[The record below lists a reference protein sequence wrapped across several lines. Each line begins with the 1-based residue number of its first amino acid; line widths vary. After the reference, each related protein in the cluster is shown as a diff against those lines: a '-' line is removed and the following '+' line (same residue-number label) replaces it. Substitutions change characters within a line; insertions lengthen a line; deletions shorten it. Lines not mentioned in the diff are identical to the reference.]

1 MQKRFTFMIT
11 LFFLLMFAVGCS
23 NQQNTDQSSDTK
35 ETETE
40 AVTESKEK
48 VELTISAAASLK
60 DAMEIIQSTYQEEH
74 PEVTLK
80 FNFGGSGSLQQQISQ
95 GAPADLF
102 FSAAEDKF
110 DVLVKQG
117 NITKEDGVDLLGNSL
132 VLVVPKED
140 QSIKG
145 FDDLAK
151 AEIDKISIGTPE
163 TVPAGKYAKESL
175 EKTDMWKDVES
186 KVVYAKDVRQV
197 LSYVETGNVSAGI
210 VYKTD
215 ALVSDKVNIV
225 ATADSETHTPIVYPV
240 GIIKDSKNYEE
251 ATKTDAVVAVTYV
264 LDKGAPL
271 RTPSG
276 GGSQIRHHQPRR
288 RIAQADRHRPLPSA
302 PRHPAFSRA
311 RFSRQSWRPA
321 FAPAPDRN
329 IPGRIRN

>member
-1 MQKRFTFMIT
+1 MIT

-35 ETETE
+35 ETETG
-40 AVTESKEK
+40 TESKEK

-60 DAMEIIQSTYQEEH
+60 DAMDVIQNTYQEEH

-95 GAPADLF
+95 GAPVDLF

-110 DVLVKQG
+110 DVLVEQG
-117 NITKEDGVDLLGNSL
+117 NIAKEDGVDLLGNSL
-132 VLVVPKED
+132 VLVVPKDE

-145 FDDLAK
+145 FEDLAK
-151 AEIDKISIGTPE
+151 EEINKISIGTPE

-175 EKTDMWKDVES
+175 EKTDLWKDVES

-197 LSYVETGNVSAGI
+197 LSYVETGNVAAGI
-210 VYKTD
+210 VYSTD

-225 ATADSETHTPIVYPV
+225 ATADPETYTPIIYPV

-251 ATKTDAVVAVTYV
+251 AKEFYSYLQSDDALKVFQKYGFTTK
-264 LDKGAPL
+264 
-271 RTPSG
+271 
-276 GGSQIRHHQPRR
+276 
-288 RIAQADRHRPLPSA
+288 
-302 PRHPAFSRA
+302 
-311 RFSRQSWRPA
+311 
-321 FAPAPDRN
+321 
-329 IPGRIRN
+329 

>member
-60 DAMEIIQSTYQEEH
+60 DAMDVIQNTYQEEH

-95 GAPADLF
+95 GAPVDLF

-110 DVLVKQG
+110 DVLVEQG
-117 NITKEDGVDLLGNSL
+117 NIAKEDGVDLLGNSL
-132 VLVVPKED
+132 VLVVPKDE

-145 FDDLAK
+145 FEDLAK
-151 AEIDKISIGTPE
+151 EEINKISIGTPE

-175 EKTDMWKDVES
+175 EKTDLWKDVES

-197 LSYVETGNVSAGI
+197 LSYVETGNVAAGI
-210 VYKTD
+210 VYSTD

-225 ATADSETHTPIVYPV
+225 ATADPETHTPIIYPV

-251 ATKTDAVVAVTYV
+251 AKEFYSYLQSDDALKVFQEYGFTTK
-264 LDKGAPL
+264 
-271 RTPSG
+271 
-276 GGSQIRHHQPRR
+276 
-288 RIAQADRHRPLPSA
+288 
-302 PRHPAFSRA
+302 
-311 RFSRQSWRPA
+311 
-321 FAPAPDRN
+321 
-329 IPGRIRN
+329 